1 MAGGGLAGSEAGWSP
16 TWRVWPSHLGC
27 TGAAVGLRCVCR
39 VFLKAQFSGYRCL
52 HSWRMKLCIGKQAIC
67 VMLKLFLNIL
77 VMLEQ
82 ICIFKTN
89 VAGLLCWGPELS
101 Y

>member
-1 MAGGGLAGSEAGWSP
+1 M
-16 TWRVWPSHLGC
+16 GC
-27 TGAAVGLRCVCR
+27 TGAAVGLRC

-52 HSWRMKLCIGKQAIC
+52 HPWRMKLCIGKQAIC
-67 VMLKLFLNIL
+67 VIFKLFPNIL

-89 VAGLLCWGPELS
+89 VARAAVLGA
-101 Y
+101 